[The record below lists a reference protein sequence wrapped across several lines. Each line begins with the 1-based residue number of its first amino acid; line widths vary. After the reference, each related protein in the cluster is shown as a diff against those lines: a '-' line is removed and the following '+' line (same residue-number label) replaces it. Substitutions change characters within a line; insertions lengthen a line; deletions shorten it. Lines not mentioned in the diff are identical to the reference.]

1 MKKILYILLM
11 VTSSAHAEKVFEAPL
26 TFQCTDNYLALQE
39 RIASSKY
46 KETLKWGG
54 YSEDSKSMFL
64 VYTNEETNTWTLIQ
78 TNGELA
84 CIMGVG
90 EQSKFIES
98 KKDSL

>member
-1 MKKILYILLM
+1 M
-11 VTSSAHAEKVFEAPL
+11 VTSSAYAEKVFESPL
-26 TFQCTDNYLALQE
+26 TFTCTDDYPSLQQ
-39 RIASSKY
+39 RITQSKY

-78 TNGELA
+78 TNGEMA

-90 EQSKFIES
+90 EQSKFIDV
-98 KKDSL
+98 KPSL